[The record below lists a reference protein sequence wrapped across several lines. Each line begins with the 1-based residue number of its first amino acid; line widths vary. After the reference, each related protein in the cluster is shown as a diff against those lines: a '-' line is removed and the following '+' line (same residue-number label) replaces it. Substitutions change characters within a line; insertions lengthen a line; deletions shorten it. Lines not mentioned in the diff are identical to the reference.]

1 MVGWISTG
9 MPRPLSWTVTDP
21 SRSSVTSTRVAK
33 PAMAS
38 SMELSTIS
46 QSMWCSPRAP
56 VEPMYMP
63 GRMRTAS
70 SPSST

>member
-9 MPRPLSWTVTDP
+9 MPRPLSSTVTDP
-21 SRSSVTSTRVAK
+21 SRPSVTSTRVAK

-38 SMELSTIS
+38 SMPLSTIS
-46 QSMWCSPRAP
+46 HSMWCSPRDP

-63 GRMRTAS
+63 GRILTAS